1 MANPLNI
8 LVVED
13 EALYAELVQE
23 MVEDLGHHTLAVVT
37 NAGDALEICQQQR
50 PDLVLMD
57 ININGA
63 KDGIDLAYELQEKA
77 PVPVIFINRNVED
90 ETYALARA
98 THELA
103 FLEKSFRKR
112 QLQRS
117 IDLVSQQL
125 KDNTPTPK
133 TPKPFQ
139 DFVMVR
145 VNQGMQKVRF
155 TELLFIK
162 VEDHY
167 CILQTAE
174 HKYAARI
181 ALKELMKEL
190 PPHQFLQT
198 HRSFVVNVSAIDSI
212 SNAQQTIKVGT
223 FEVPLGRSFKE
234 DLLKRMKLI

>member
-1 MANPLNI
+1 
-8 LVVED
+8 
-13 EALYAELVQE
+13 
-23 MVEDLGHHTLAVVT
+23 
-37 NAGDALEICQQQR
+37 
-50 PDLVLMD
+50 
-57 ININGA
+57 
-63 KDGIDLAYELQEKA
+63 
-77 PVPVIFINRNVED
+77 
-90 ETYALARA
+90 
-98 THELA
+98 
-103 FLEKSFRKR
+103 
-112 QLQRS
+112 
-117 IDLVSQQL
+117 
-125 KDNTPTPK
+125 
-133 TPKPFQ
+133 
-139 DFVMVR
+139 MVR